1 MQTQIKESTSQYIL
15 FKFILKSWLTYRGS
29 EEIIPPPQKGS
40 SPGPTL
46 KRQDTEIHCHYCST
60 TTTKT
65 TTTNPPPLQKKWLS
79 LSFQTSNIPFA
90 SSANISGEV
99 FNFFELRTERY
110 NQAQLQLMKFKSQIC
125 TYNIRE
131 LSKFLTTH
139 LKEVCHS
146 YLVRGVY
153 CALHQS
159 ICADFTYISPLYL
172 QDGKISTIIA
182 LINSSYIV
190 QLRLKGVRT
199 TTREL
204 KKKERKK
211 AS

>member
-1 MQTQIKESTSQYIL
+1 MQTQMKESTAQYIL
-15 FKFILKSWLTYRGS
+15 LTFILKSWLTHRGS
-29 EEIIPPPQKGS
+29 EEIIFPSPPKGS

-46 KRQDTEIHCHYCST
+46 KRQDTEIHCYYCST

-65 TTTNPPPLQKKWLS
+65 TTTNNSFPPPPPFQKKWFS
-79 LSFQTSNIPFA
+79 LSSQTSNTPFA
-90 SSANISGEV
+90 SSANILV

-159 ICADFTYISPLYL
+159 ICADFTYISPLYQ

-190 QLRLKGVRT
+190 QL
-199 TTREL
+199 
-204 KKKERKK
+204 
-211 AS
+211 